1 AQEAS
6 KVFAGAMVGTYM
18 RMKLG
23 DYTICGDN
31 VCKDIKNG
39 SGQFYVLGK
48 DGKKLNFMQFL
59 DFMYTQFKQQQEK
72 YMAQYQEMMSQY
84 SNDDDDMAYADE
96 ELVETEME

>member
-1 AQEAS
+1 
-6 KVFAGAMVGTYM
+6 MVGTYM